1 MNPVPRLKSLKPIE
15 NVNNNID
22 DRMTARGNGEL
33 IAPACA
39 ICLSQTTNNLCALSC
54 GHVFHHPCVLAW
66 FRSSKQSP
74 KCPTCKKAVTSNNDI
89 IKLQLNEAT
98 GKMDMYINPIDN
110 DSPCA
115 VEGVELSKSGRPVV
129 GEPNKFVRSKMQHD
143 QYKHRNMPVF
153 INSVNTIKA
162 IGTQNL
168 NYEMVVDMVV
178 EASNL
183 VIDEE
188 GLPGNIGF
196 VPKAPWHK
204 TCNVVS
210 STIRKYLIY

>member
-1 MNPVPRLKSLKPIE
+1 MVTGKKKYNGLKK
-15 NVNNNID
+15 
-22 DRMTARGNGEL
+22 G
-33 IAPACA
+33 
-39 ICLSQTTNNLCALSC
+39 LSMKFFDT
-54 GHVFHHPCVLAW
+54 
-66 FRSSKQSP
+66 
-74 KCPTCKKAVTSNNDI
+74 NNDI

-115 VEGVELSKSGRPVV
+115 VEGVELSKSGRSVV

-143 QYKHRNMPVF
+143 KYKHRNMPVF

-188 GLPGNIGF
+188 GFPGNIGF
-196 VPKAPWHK
+196 VPKSTVAQAMQRSIINDK
-204 TCNVVS
+204 EISNLLGQMFNTEKSGAVMSELRDKIYANLQDENAF
-210 STIRKYLIY
+210 TIRFVPRDV